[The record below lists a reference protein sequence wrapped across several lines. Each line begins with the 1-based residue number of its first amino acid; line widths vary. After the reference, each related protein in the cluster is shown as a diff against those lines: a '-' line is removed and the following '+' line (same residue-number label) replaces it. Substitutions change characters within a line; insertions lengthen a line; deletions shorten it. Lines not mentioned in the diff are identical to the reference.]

1 MSKTNAA
8 PDARSELLISCSPGE
23 ARWALREAGVVVAL
37 GVERVRAGVQ
47 TGDLYLA
54 RVRAIVPSANAAFVD
69 LDGQAEGF
77 LSGRE
82 ARRKAAFADVADS
95 SNTAAAGMAE
105 SDDIARLVTEGEALV
120 VQVKRPALGD
130 KAAQVTTAVS
140 IAGPR
145 LVLTPGRREVLV
157 SRRIADEG
165 ERARLTELA
174 GGLAGEAGLILRT
187 AAAGAV
193 AAVLEDEAGHLVAR
207 WRALRETAREAAAPA
222 ALAREAT
229 PLTRVLRDH
238 AGSGL
243 DRILLDERAAL
254 GPAKRWLADFVPD
267 LADRVEAVAG
277 VLPLFT
283 SEGVDDA
290 IEAALTREVGLAG
303 GGSLIIDPAAALTAI
318 DVNTGGRAGRQN
330 RVILETNLAA
340 AAEAAR
346 QIRLRNLGGLIAIDF
361 VRMRERRDRD
371 RVLEV
376 LREALA
382 AMVPEAQ
389 LGGFTRFG
397 LVEIVRPH
405 DRAALHEAMCTPTH
419 FGGWRRSAETVALE
433 ALRAA
438 LGVAAAHPGR
448 SLALRAAPAVI
459 DQLAGP
465 LQAAHREAEDLL
477 GLAITLGSAP
487 DNAETDYETFDISPA

>member
-1 MSKTNAA
+1 MTSSGATSK
-8 PDARSELLISCSPGE
+8 PELLISCSPGE
-23 ARWALREAGVVVAL
+23 ARWALREADTVVAL
-37 GVERVRAGVQ
+37 GVERSRAGVQ

-77 LSGRE
+77 LAGRD
-82 ARRKAAFADVADS
+82 ARRKAAFA
-95 SNTAAAGMAE
+95 AAADTAGGVAE

-130 KAAQVTTAVS
+130 KAAQVTSAVS

-174 GGLAGEAGLILRT
+174 GGLAGAAGLIVRT
-187 AAAGAV
+187 AAAGAD
-193 AAVLEDEAGHLVAR
+193 AGVLEDEAGRLVAR
-207 WRALRETAREAAAPA
+207 WQALREAARDASAPA

-238 AGSGL
+238 AGSAL
-243 DRILLDERAAL
+243 DRILLDDRAAL
-254 GPAKRWLADFVPD
+254 GQAKRWLEDFAPD
-267 LADRVEAVAG
+267 LADRVDAAVG
-277 VLPLFT
+277 TPPLFAA
-283 SEGVDDA
+283 EGVDEA

-318 DVNTGGRAGRQN
+318 DVNTGGRTGRQN
-330 RVILETNLAA
+330 RAILETNRAA
-340 AAEAAR
+340 AGEAAR

-361 VRMRERRDRD
+361 VRMRERSDRD
-371 RVLEV
+371 QVLDR
-376 LREALA
+376 LRSALA
-382 AMVPEAQ
+382 AAVPEAQ
-389 LGGFTRFG
+389 LGGFSRFG

-405 DRAALHEAMCTPTH
+405 DRAALHEAMCEPTPY
-419 FGGWRRSAETVALE
+419 GGWRRSAETVALE
-433 ALRAA
+433 VLRATLA
-438 LGVAAAHPGR
+438 AAAAHPGR
-448 SLALRAAPAVI
+448 ALVVRAAPTVI

-465 LQAAHREAEDLL
+465 LQGAHQEAEGLL
-477 GLAITLGSAP
+477 GLTIALDREP
-487 DNAETDYETFDISPA
+487 DFAGADQETFDISPA